1 MINLTNHSWLQSC
14 KAFSIKDGI
23 LSAYLYDTRGNL
35 IYDEIQLD
43 SIKDRLINNHGY
55 FKNITCKE
63 NLQID
68 YQVIH
73 MRTKEE
79 RYKNILM
86 NQEKLNKHINIFDA
100 IVVTD
105 INNLQRFD
113 SQLKNN
119 FNHFF
124 INELGCYLSHFMLVK
139 QITSDTGYTV
149 VFEDDFSIVDDLDNK
164 LRNIIDIVDDFDML
178 CLGNLCNNHGVHY
191 KENIYLPDLHDS
203 LYGTHGYLINNK
215 SARKIY
221 NNLLSIELA
230 IDNQYKMLFDNKQLN
245 VFVIYPNLVEQL
257 PFEST
262 IR

>member
-14 KAFSIKDGI
+14 KAFSIKDGV

-35 IYDEIQLD
+35 IYDEIQVD
-43 SIKDRLINNHGY
+43 SIKDETLINNHGY
-55 FKNITCKE
+55 FKIIP
-63 NLQID
+63 QID
-68 YQVIH
+68 YRVIH

-79 RYKNILM
+79 RYKNILI
-86 NQEKLNKHINIFDA
+86 NQEKLKKPINIFDA

-105 INNLQRFD
+105 NNVQSFD

-119 FNHFF
+119 FNHAF
-124 INELGCYLSHFMLVK
+124 INEVGCYLSHFMLVK

-164 LRNIIDIVDDFDML
+164 LCNIIDIVDDFDMI

-191 KENIYLPDLHDS
+191 KENIYLLDLHNE

-215 SARKIY
+215 SVRKIY
-221 NNLLSIELA
+221 NNLLTMEQA
-230 IDNQYKMLFDNKQLN
+230 IDNQYKMLFDDKRLN
-245 VFVIYPNLVEQL
+245 AFVIYPNLVEQL